1 MMARVPLIAA
11 AYHHRAAALRR
22 DGVQVARQRRVS
34 RMVPIAGAQP
44 QADDHR
50 PLELLREAV
59 RVPYPQHDIRLLI
72 GRHAPGHHEKIP
84 EVLLGLL
91 ELHHHDIRLRRSSDI
106 GQAVPQP
113 AARGYPRHGG
123 SMAVL
128 VPAGHYAVGI
138 GGLQRP
144 VDVLS
149 GIYGAIV
156 EALRRGAVLNGLI
169 PDCQNPAVPLA
180 VPESLAGIVYPRI
193 DDADDHPTPCQAQR
207 RPLGLGDAADDQVVR
222 VEALASHLPLH
233 QAVQLRHALVVKDV
247 LVHVPDIFP
256 ADVHDII
263 ELIHLQIAQV
273 EKGVPQSINGKIRDH
288 VIIFAGKNLVS
299 AVHIRIP
306 FRSRRCGIPIILCG
320 PGKSVPL
327 GRPNNL

>member
-1 MMARVPLIAA
+1 
-11 AYHHRAAALRR
+11 
-22 DGVQVARQRRVS
+22 
-34 RMVPIAGAQP
+34 
-44 QADDHR
+44 
-50 PLELLREAV
+50 
-59 RVPYPQHDIRLLI
+59 
-72 GRHAPGHHEKIP
+72 
-84 EVLLGLL
+84 
-91 ELHHHDIRLRRSSDI
+91 
-106 GQAVPQP
+106 
-113 AARGYPRHGG
+113 
-123 SMAVL
+123 MAVL

-169 PDCQNPAVPLA
+169 PDCQDPAVPLA

-233 QAVQLRHALVVKDV
+233 QAIQLRYTLVVKDV